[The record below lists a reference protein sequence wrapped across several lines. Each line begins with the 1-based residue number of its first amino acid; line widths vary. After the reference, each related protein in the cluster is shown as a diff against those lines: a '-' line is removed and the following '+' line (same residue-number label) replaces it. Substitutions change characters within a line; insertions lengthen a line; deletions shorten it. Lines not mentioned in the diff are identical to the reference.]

1 MRVGEGSSKQD
12 GQARLWRVHLSRYL
26 NMVGGLRGLTVQ

>member
-26 NMVGGLRGLTVQ
+26 NMVGA